1 MSWSRL
7 SFDSENGTKV
17 LLQRLA
23 ASPLVRRTSPNAA
36 AICQQYFSFRRNP
49 SESIGN
55 FLVRETLVHEE
66 FVEAIIRLHEEKVGI
81 SQEARDFGLPAES
94 DGDWGEWHDASWN
107 TGEWDWWNDDGYD
120 GEAAD
125 LPGGDSPE
133 HRPPGE
139 GAEGPDGTE
148 PTVAAPGS
156 SPSHRGDGD
165 APLPREPAEAA
176 PQADQAEVPREAVD
190 EMSVADSFILGVLRG
205 WRLLQA
211 AGLSAEEKR
220 DILSSTKNSL
230 DYEVVAAALQSLWD
244 DQLLGH
250 RNHSGHGTYSL
261 NYVAPTDD
269 SYDAYPITSGWE
281 DEWWPEST
289 YGEHYEDAW
298 DDHTGWWEDEWPG
311 HEGLQATTTTEDLS
325 AEDQDR
331 LREAQ
336 QAERVAENLAA
347 EAQRTWTEAQRATQ
361 QLRRDRGFGAVASSS
376 KGACFECGGPHLA
389 RDCPHR
395 RLGFKGKGKPKGG
408 YQATMDDPSL
418 YYQFKGKGKGK
429 SKKGYW
435 SEAQAAW
442 TKGKQKG
449 KGKGKDPLRTVN
461 AYSNEYF
468 IGGLELRDRFDL
480 NSTSMASSS
489 PSTAM
494 LDSGATA
501 SAAPEAVVQSLVTA
515 VLAQD
520 RQARIELDQAS
531 RPYFRF
537 GNGKWGRALCRVII
551 QSRASGHLRS
561 FALYT
566 LPNPA
571 EYYQAQFDKSTLV
584 PILIGMD
591 FIGSEGVGMLIDFA
605 TGLAMFTKE
614 SSPEIFQLNVN
625 SKGHYTLDLVQYLTR
640 GHKVVDGHAHVLVRD
655 DHQSTTPSMS
665 HQMLELWTVWIDLQV
680 SDQHLHERDLSAAR
694 ERMWKL
700 YERSQSM
707 SSSAASSALMLS
719 PPDSVNPTTSSSR
732 FPQHVDSLA
741 TSSDREGIRSRGGG
755 HLGRLD
761 EGKREAQEPCPLLGQ
776 DAHHENGPP
785 RPTGESSSVALLR
798 TTRARGSP
806 EQHAWPMDSLPTLRP
821 TSSVHTPEGI
831 TLQHDGRGECSDG
844 DSHAQRPAVHAWEH
858 QADGQDLPPHDGEDH
873 RGGGVAE
880 GSDPAPR
887 HRGLSNPSSNG
898 AGDSSELYVG
908 NGQRRLRP
916 GADSGLRG
924 GERQTAVKLYPKAVS
939 QPTPLFM
946 GKKLMAMAAMM
957 TTATSSL
964 LLGLQLSGRDCL
976 WEISGAPHCWLSL
989 AAEEN
994 GLPSFPVNL
1003 RNGFDLYHKDTWAR
1017 LRDLR
1022 RERRPLKLWFSLPF
1036 TKWCSWT
1043 SVNYNNPEGQ
1053 EKLAT
1058 ARRKERRLLW
1068 EANQFIKEAVY
1079 EDPTIQIY
1087 FEWPWPNHGWKQRPM
1102 EDLQEHLADQGTPW
1116 LSCRV
1121 DGCNYGLKTECGTQ
1135 FIKRPWL
1142 IRTTDE
1148 RFHRVFRAKVCPG
1161 NHGTHADVSKV
1172 TAAASFYPWRFV
1184 QAIARHWRDQLAP
1197 SKHHRLLFQR
1207 EEIPQRAG
1215 GDDLEDADY
1224 LGYLPTEHLEGEDE
1238 VEEEHDLLTMK
1249 EDERLI
1255 VEHMAREA
1263 RLRQD
1268 FSMDTCQVIMMELA
1282 HRLGC
1287 ASSRHG
1293 RWPQGSP
1300 LHVVFGG
1307 YSHGRFGGITT
1318 STTRFPEVVKFLN
1331 LYLMHYNPRGEWS
1344 SMMVT
1349 FNGRALPHRDHHN
1362 MKNTTNLL
1370 HCLGNFEGG
1379 GLWIQSM
1386 DNEASS
1392 LDTRRKL
1399 SDGSMALGKVVDAN
1413 RKFATFRP
1421 EVLHATQ
1428 AWTGYRVAISAY
1440 TTRLLF
1446 DMDSEA
1452 QQRLRALHFPLLSKA
1467 PSGAPD
1473 LLPAQVEEVEFEG
1486 VDPRELRDWEAQVA
1500 KFHKAAGHPTNRN
1513 LSRIVKDA
1521 GHPGWKVE
1529 VALRHQCPACLS
1541 LKPGG
1546 TSSGQV
1552 PPASTQTMYAAWEA
1566 VGVDSGEW
1574 VPPGSRTK
1582 VKFLLFMDLA
1592 TKLRVICPL
1601 FTYNFLEMRAESGG
1615 DLIRSFSERWLGVFP
1630 KPKLLV
1636 LDAAK
1641 SFVSDAVH
1649 EFASSVNIL
1658 MSYVAEKEAWAHGT
1672 VEAGVQDVKM
1682 TASAIYLDAIDQDP
1696 YVTLHLATSA
1706 LNSTEYTAGFSS
1718 FQWAY
1723 GKEYSLTDEDVR
1735 TYTAANFKDEFSKLV
1750 ALREKAEMTARH
1762 TRAKRVLSK
1771 LGNTT
1776 VRQPLRQYQPLDLV
1790 KVWRKVWPST
1800 QHHGPRGGLK
1810 KSGRPHWIGPG
1821 RVVFSEVLP
1830 HQEQGDDR
1838 RHIVWVLV
1846 GSQLFRCSIHSVRPV
1861 TETERF
1867 QFETSG
1873 EERPD
1878 EWKSLSDVLPK
1889 REYFDLADHAPAED
1903 EVETPDLPR
1912 QPDASTMAPPTRR
1925 VSRKT
1930 RFAPEGTT
1938 ETTTPTEPGPSSS
1951 SSPTT
1956 TAVQDEGPSHS
1967 SDTAPNPAMVRQS
1980 EEDVNDYDDTEIKRP
1995 RLDENWV
2002 ELLKAEATQESKFDL
2017 FHTMEATEEFMKIE
2031 FDLDA
2036 PKSNRQKKMLLHNPT
2051 AYLVRKM
2058 KDAEVVLSKLSP
2070 GERELFRRAKAKE
2083 VESFIKNEA
2092 VRRCTDDAEVRRAYE
2107 TRRIVRARWVLTW
2120 KLTPSEDLEEAKK
2133 DAAENSKSVH
2143 TKDGLKKAK
2152 ARIVI
2157 LGFEHPSLLDP
2168 NFKTASPVQSTLG
2181 RNLIYA
2187 MAAHHQWQL
2196 EGLDLATAFL
2206 QTQATEADQELWT
2219 TGVQEL
2225 REALGVGSEEV
2236 MRILR
2241 NIYGSTTAPR
2251 GLWLDLH
2258 NTLTKLGAEPVLG
2271 ERCLWVWKSAT
2282 ERDGPHAK
2290 AIGVMGGHVDDFH
2303 RIGDDSPEWLSIKES
2318 VNKAYKWGTAKVRS
2332 YRHAGTDVI
2341 TVPDE
2346 LGHDSIEVNQDY
2358 YTEAIPDIDID
2369 PDRLRM
2375 DGDMNHKEINACRGS
2390 LGALQWAA
2398 TQSQPLV
2405 CARCSLLTSELA
2417 TNPSMEVAR
2426 EIQALIGELRAQPTK
2441 LVFRK
2446 FPDAKDWRDIVFISM
2461 GDQAHNNRP
2470 KGDSTGGLLTLM
2482 AGPGCVDGR
2491 VCPMSL
2497 LAWRTWKLKRKAISS
2512 NDAEVQA
2519 MLEAEDSNF
2528 RTRLLWSEL
2537 HGAGQGDPG
2546 LSLRRD
2552 LVQHVEQQV
2561 VNIKGIMCTD
2571 SKGGFDAI
2579 EVNES
2584 PLLGLSNTRAALQAY
2599 QLRGNLRRAAGDLRW
2614 VASDYDLADAL
2625 TKKRSDCRVGL
2636 TRFLQTGVWCIK
2648 YDPQFQSAKKNKKAG
2663 RTAVGE
2669 IDDYLGSDPSSSWLS
2684 VMLQTW
2690 HR

>member
-1 MSWSRL
+1 WLQLHFRVFGMT
-7 SFDSENGTKV
+7 SF
-17 LLQRLA
+17 
-23 ASPLVRRTSPNAA
+23 
-36 AICQQYFSFRRNP
+36 
-49 SESIGN
+49 
-55 FLVRETLVHEE
+55 
-66 FVEAIIRLHEEKVGI
+66 
-81 SQEARDFGLPAES
+81 
-94 DGDWGEWHDASWN
+94 
-107 TGEWDWWNDDGYD
+107 
-120 GEAAD
+120 
-125 LPGGDSPE
+125 
-133 HRPPGE
+133 
-139 GAEGPDGTE
+139 
-148 PTVAAPGS
+148 
-156 SPSHRGDGD
+156 
-165 APLPREPAEAA
+165 
-176 PQADQAEVPREAVD
+176 
-190 EMSVADSFILGVLRG
+190 
-205 WRLLQA
+205 
-211 AGLSAEEKR
+211 
-220 DILSSTKNSL
+220 
-230 DYEVVAAALQSLWD
+230 
-244 DQLLGH
+244 LGH
-250 RNHSGHGTYSL
+250 RNHSGHGSYSL
-261 NYVAPTDD
+261 NYATQADD

-281 DEWWPEST
+281 DEWWPEGM

-298 DDHTGWWEDEWPG
+298 DEQLGWWEDEWSG
-311 HEGLQATTTTEDLS
+311 HEGLQATTTAEDLS
-325 AEDQDR
+325 AEDQER

-361 QLRRDRGFGAVASSS
+361 QLRRDRGFGAVTSSS

-395 RLGFKGKGKPKGG
+395 RSGFKGKGKSKGG

-537 GNGKWGRALCRVII
+537 GNGKWGRALCRVTI

-591 FIGSEGVGMLIDFA
+591 FIGPEGVGMLIDFA

-640 GHKVVDGHAHVLVRD
+640 GHKVEAIL
-655 DHQSTTPSMS
+655 
-665 HQMLELWTVWIDLQV
+665 
-680 SDQHLHERDLSAAR
+680 
-694 ERMWKL
+694 
-700 YERSQSM
+700 
-707 SSSAASSALMLS
+707 AASTKASAKPKNRARSLDKTRIMKLDPRDPRANPRQWPCYGQHEPGAPQSNMHGQWIHCQHCDLRLLYTPRKGSPSNTTAVVNAAMVTRMLKGLQPMLGNTKPAAKICHHMMAKITAEEVLQKAVTQLLAGYPS
-719 PPDSVNPTTSSSR
+719 QPPTTS
-732 FPQHVDSLA
+732 A
-741 TSSDREGIRSRGGG
+741 T
-755 HLGRLD
+755 
-761 EGKREAQEPCPLLGQ
+761 
-776 DAHHENGPP
+776 
-785 RPTGESSSVALLR
+785 
-798 TTRARGSP
+798 
-806 EQHAWPMDSLPTLRP
+806 P
-821 TSSVHTPEGI
+821 TSSTWGMVNDDYDQELI
-831 TLQHDGRGECSDG
+831 
-844 DSHAQRPAVHAWEH
+844 
-858 QADGQDLPPHDGEDH
+858 QA
-873 RGGGVAE
+873 A
-880 GSDPAPR
+880 
-887 HRGLSNPSSNG
+887 
-898 AGDSSELYVG
+898 
-908 NGQRRLRP
+908 
-916 GADSGLRG
+916 
-924 GERQTAVKLYPKAVS
+924 S

-964 LLGLQLSGRDCL
+964 LLGLQMSGRDCL

-989 AAEEN
+989 AAEEH
-994 GLPSFPVNL
+994 GLSSFPVNL
-1003 RNGFDLYHKDTWAR
+1003 RNGFDIYHKDTWAR

-1022 RERRPLKLWFSLPF
+1022 RERKPLKLWFSLPF

-1068 EANQFIKEAVY
+1068 EVNQFIKEAMY
-1079 EDPTIQIY
+1079 EDPAIQIY
-1087 FEWPWPNHGWKQRPM
+1087 FEWPWPNNGWKQRPM
-1102 EDLQEHLADQGTPW
+1102 EDLQEHMADQGTPW

-1121 DGCNYGLKTECGTQ
+1121 DGCNYGLRTEDGNQ

-1148 RFHRVFRAKVCPG
+1148 CFHRVFRAKVCPG
-1161 NHGTHADVSKV
+1161 NHGIHADVSKV
-1172 TAAASFYPWRFV
+1172 TAASSFYPWRLV

-1197 SKHHRLLFQR
+1197 ARHHRLLLQR

-1215 GDDLEDADY
+1215 GDDLEDADH
-1224 LGYLPTEHLEGEDE
+1224 LGYLPTEHLAVEDE

-1307 YSHGRFGGITT
+1307 YSHGKFGGLTT
-1318 STTRFPEVVKFLN
+1318 STTKFPEVVKFLN
-1331 LYLMHYNPRGEWS
+1331 LYLMHYNPRGQWS
-1344 SMMVT
+1344 SLMVT

-1386 DNEASS
+1386 DSEVSTS
-1392 LDTRRKL
+1392 DTRRKL
-1399 SDGSMALGKVVDAN
+1399 PDGIMALGKVADAN
-1413 RKFATFRP
+1413 RKFVTFRP
-1421 EVLHATQ
+1421 EVFHATQ
-1428 AWTGYRVAISAY
+1428 PWTGYRVAISAY

-1452 QQRLRALHFPLLSKA
+1452 RQRLRDLGFPMLSKA
-1467 PSGAPD
+1467 PVGAPD
-1473 LLPAQVEEVEFEG
+1473 LLPAQVEEVELEG

-1513 LSRIVKDA
+1513 LARIVKDA

-1630 KPKLLV
+1630 KPKILV

-1658 MSYVAEKEAWAHGT
+1658 LSYVAEKEAWAHGT

-1682 TASAIYLDAIDQDP
+1682 TASAIYLDAMDQDP

-1735 TYTAANFKDEFSKLV
+1735 TYTAANFKDEWRLLTFLV
-1750 ALREKAEMTARH
+1750 NQMRLRWLHLHAGYPAR
-1762 TRAKRVLSK
+1762 
-1771 LGNTT
+1771 
-1776 VRQPLRQYQPLDLV
+1776 QD
-1790 KVWRKVWPST
+1790 
-1800 QHHGPRGGLK
+1800 
-1810 KSGRPHWIGPG
+1810 
-1821 RVVFSEVLP
+1821 
-1830 HQEQGDDR
+1830 
-1838 RHIVWVLV
+1838 
-1846 GSQLFRCSIHSVRPV
+1846 
-1861 TETERF
+1861 
-1867 QFETSG
+1867 
-1873 EERPD
+1873 
-1878 EWKSLSDVLPK
+1878 
-1889 REYFDLADHAPAED
+1889 
-1903 EVETPDLPR
+1903 
-1912 QPDASTMAPPTRR
+1912 
-1925 VSRKT
+1925 
-1930 RFAPEGTT
+1930 
-1938 ETTTPTEPGPSSS
+1938 
-1951 SSPTT
+1951 SP
-1956 TAVQDEGPSHS
+1956 QK
-1967 SDTAPNPAMVRQS
+1967 
-1980 EEDVNDYDDTEIKRP
+1980 EDVNDYDDTEIKRP

-2017 FHTMEATEEFMKIE
+2017 FHAMEATEEFMKIE
-2031 FDLDA
+2031 FDLDV

-2092 VRRCTDDAEVRRAYE
+2092 VRRCTDDAEIRRAY
-2107 TRRIVRARWVLTW
+2107 
-2120 KLTPSEDLEEAKK
+2120 
-2133 DAAENSKSVH
+2133 
-2143 TKDGLKKAK
+2143 
-2152 ARIVI
+2152 
-2157 LGFEHPSLLDP
+2157 
-2168 NFKTASPVQSTLG
+2168 
-2181 RNLIYA
+2181 
-2187 MAAHHQWQL
+2187 
-2196 EGLDLATAFL
+2196 
-2206 QTQATEADQELWT
+2206 ADQELWT

-2225 REALGVGSEEV
+2225 RDALGVGSEEV

-2282 ERDGPHAK
+2282 EQDGPHAK

-2332 YRHAGTDVI
+2332 YRHAGTDVV

-2417 TNPSMEVAR
+2417 TNPTMEVAR

-2482 AGPGCVDGR
+2482 AGPSCVDGR

-2528 RTRLLWSEL
+2528 RTRLLWSGL
-2537 HGAGQGDPG
+2537 HGAGQGDSG

-2625 TKKRSDCRVGL
+2625 TKKRPDCRVGL

-2669 IDDYLGSDPSSSWLS
+2669 IDDYLGRDPSSSWLS
-2684 VMLQTW
+2684 VMLKTW

>member
-1 MSWSRL
+1 M
-7 SFDSENGTKV
+7 
-17 LLQRLA
+17 
-23 ASPLVRRTSPNAA
+23 
-36 AICQQYFSFRRNP
+36 
-49 SESIGN
+49 
-55 FLVRETLVHEE
+55 
-66 FVEAIIRLHEEKVGI
+66 
-81 SQEARDFGLPAES
+81 
-94 DGDWGEWHDASWN
+94 
-107 TGEWDWWNDDGYD
+107 
-120 GEAAD
+120 
-125 LPGGDSPE
+125 
-133 HRPPGE
+133 
-139 GAEGPDGTE
+139 
-148 PTVAAPGS
+148 
-156 SPSHRGDGD
+156 
-165 APLPREPAEAA
+165 
-176 PQADQAEVPREAVD
+176 
-190 EMSVADSFILGVLRG
+190 
-205 WRLLQA
+205 
-211 AGLSAEEKR
+211 
-220 DILSSTKNSL
+220 
-230 DYEVVAAALQSLWD
+230 
-244 DQLLGH
+244 
-250 RNHSGHGTYSL
+250 
-261 NYVAPTDD
+261 
-269 SYDAYPITSGWE
+269 
-281 DEWWPEST
+281 
-289 YGEHYEDAW
+289 
-298 DDHTGWWEDEWPG
+298 
-311 HEGLQATTTTEDLS
+311 
-325 AEDQDR
+325 
-331 LREAQ
+331 
-336 QAERVAENLAA
+336 
-347 EAQRTWTEAQRATQ
+347 
-361 QLRRDRGFGAVASSS
+361 
-376 KGACFECGGPHLA
+376 
-389 RDCPHR
+389 
-395 RLGFKGKGKPKGG
+395 
-408 YQATMDDPSL
+408 
-418 YYQFKGKGKGK
+418 
-429 SKKGYW
+429 
-435 SEAQAAW
+435 
-442 TKGKQKG
+442 
-449 KGKGKDPLRTVN
+449 
-461 AYSNEYF
+461 
-468 IGGLELRDRFDL
+468 
-480 NSTSMASSS
+480 
-489 PSTAM
+489 
-494 LDSGATA
+494 
-501 SAAPEAVVQSLVTA
+501 
-515 VLAQD
+515 
-520 RQARIELDQAS
+520 
-531 RPYFRF
+531 
-537 GNGKWGRALCRVII
+537 
-551 QSRASGHLRS
+551 
-561 FALYT
+561 
-566 LPNPA
+566 
-571 EYYQAQFDKSTLV
+571 
-584 PILIGMD
+584 
-591 FIGSEGVGMLIDFA
+591 
-605 TGLAMFTKE
+605 
-614 SSPEIFQLNVN
+614 
-625 SKGHYTLDLVQYLTR
+625 
-640 GHKVVDGHAHVLVRD
+640 
-655 DHQSTTPSMS
+655 
-665 HQMLELWTVWIDLQV
+665 
-680 SDQHLHERDLSAAR
+680 
-694 ERMWKL
+694 
-700 YERSQSM
+700 
-707 SSSAASSALMLS
+707 
-719 PPDSVNPTTSSSR
+719 
-732 FPQHVDSLA
+732 
-741 TSSDREGIRSRGGG
+741 
-755 HLGRLD
+755 
-761 EGKREAQEPCPLLGQ
+761 
-776 DAHHENGPP
+776 
-785 RPTGESSSVALLR
+785 
-798 TTRARGSP
+798 
-806 EQHAWPMDSLPTLRP
+806 
-821 TSSVHTPEGI
+821 
-831 TLQHDGRGECSDG
+831 
-844 DSHAQRPAVHAWEH
+844 
-858 QADGQDLPPHDGEDH
+858 
-873 RGGGVAE
+873 
-880 GSDPAPR
+880 
-887 HRGLSNPSSNG
+887 
-898 AGDSSELYVG
+898 
-908 NGQRRLRP
+908 
-916 GADSGLRG
+916 
-924 GERQTAVKLYPKAVS
+924 
-939 QPTPLFM
+939 
-946 GKKLMAMAAMM
+946 
-957 TTATSSL
+957 
-964 LLGLQLSGRDCL
+964 SGRDCL

-989 AAEEN
+989 AAEEH
-994 GLPSFPVNL
+994 GLSSFPVNL
-1003 RNGFDLYHKDTWAR
+1003 RNGFDIYHKDTWAR

-1022 RERRPLKLWFSLPF
+1022 RERKPLKLWFSLPF

-1068 EANQFIKEAVY
+1068 EVNQFIKEAMY
-1079 EDPTIQIY
+1079 EDPAIQIY
-1087 FEWPWPNHGWKQRPM
+1087 FEWPWPNNGWKQRPM
-1102 EDLQEHLADQGTPW
+1102 EDLQEHMADQGTPW

-1121 DGCNYGLKTECGTQ
+1121 DGCNYGLRTEDGNQ

-1148 RFHRVFRAKVCPG
+1148 CFHRVFRAKVCPG
-1161 NHGTHADVSKV
+1161 KHGIHADVSKV
-1172 TAAASFYPWRFV
+1172 TAASSFYPWRLV

-1197 SKHHRLLFQR
+1197 ARHHRLLLQR

-1215 GDDLEDADY
+1215 GDDLEDADH
-1224 LGYLPTEHLEGEDE
+1224 LGYLPTEHLAVEDE

-1307 YSHGRFGGITT
+1307 YSHGKFGGLTT
-1318 STTRFPEVVKFLN
+1318 STTKFPEVVKFLN
-1331 LYLMHYNPRGEWS
+1331 LYLMHYNPRGQWS
-1344 SMMVT
+1344 SLMVT

-1386 DNEASS
+1386 DSEVSTS
-1392 LDTRRKL
+1392 DTRRKL
-1399 SDGSMALGKVVDAN
+1399 PDGIMALGKVADAN
-1413 RKFATFRP
+1413 RKFVTFRP
-1421 EVLHATQ
+1421 EVFHATQ
-1428 AWTGYRVAISAY
+1428 PWTGYRVAISAY

-1452 QQRLRALHFPLLSKA
+1452 RQRLRDLGFPMLSKA
-1467 PSGAPD
+1467 PVGAPD
-1473 LLPAQVEEVEFEG
+1473 LLPAQVEEVELEG

-1500 KFHKAAGHPTNRN
+1500 KFHKAAGRPTNRN
-1513 LSRIVKDA
+1513 LARIVKDA

-1630 KPKLLV
+1630 KPKILV

-1658 MSYVAEKEAWAHGT
+1658 LSYVAEKEAWAHGT

-1682 TASAIYLDAIDQDP
+1682 TASAIYLDAMDQDP

-1750 ALREKAEMTARH
+1750 ALREKAEATARH

-1771 LGNTT
+1771 LGNTI

-1790 KVWRKVWPST
+1790 KVWRK
-1800 QHHGPRGGLK
+1800 
-1810 KSGRPHWIGPG
+1810 
-1821 RVVFSEVLP
+1821 
-1830 HQEQGDDR
+1830 
-1838 RHIVWVLV
+1838 
-1846 GSQLFRCSIHSVRPV
+1846 
-1861 TETERF
+1861 
-1867 QFETSG
+1867 
-1873 EERPD
+1873 
-1878 EWKSLSDVLPK
+1878 
-1889 REYFDLADHAPAED
+1889 
-1903 EVETPDLPR
+1903 
-1912 QPDASTMAPPTRR
+1912 
-1925 VSRKT
+1925 
-1930 RFAPEGTT
+1930 
-1938 ETTTPTEPGPSSS
+1938 
-1951 SSPTT
+1951 
-1956 TAVQDEGPSHS
+1956 
-1967 SDTAPNPAMVRQS
+1967 
-1980 EEDVNDYDDTEIKRP
+1980 EDVNDYDDTEIKRP

-2017 FHTMEATEEFMKIE
+2017 FHAMEATEEFMKIE
-2031 FDLDA
+2031 FDLDV

-2092 VRRCTDDAEVRRAYE
+2092 VRRCTDDAEIRRAYE

-2120 KLTPSEDLEEAKK
+2120 KLTPSEDLEEARK

-2225 REALGVGSEEV
+2225 RDALGVGSEEV

-2282 ERDGPHAK
+2282 ELDGPHAK

-2332 YRHAGTDVI
+2332 YRHAGTDVF

-2417 TNPSMEVAR
+2417 TNPTMEVAR

-2482 AGPGCVDGR
+2482 AGPSCVDGR

-2528 RTRLLWSEL
+2528 RTRLLWSGL
-2537 HGAGQGDPG
+2537 HGAGQGDSG

-2625 TKKRSDCRVGL
+2625 TKKRPDCRVGL

-2669 IDDYLGSDPSSSWLS
+2669 IDDYLGSNVTDAMFAAKAMLDSLHDVQSKEYCEDTAEQIAWSPEPEPLAKQIMKAAAVAFGGGRQGDYPKVGVSPYSS
-2684 VMLQTW
+2684 
-2690 HR
+2690 

>member
-1 MSWSRL
+1 WLQLHFRVFGMT
-7 SFDSENGTKV
+7 SF
-17 LLQRLA
+17 
-23 ASPLVRRTSPNAA
+23 
-36 AICQQYFSFRRNP
+36 
-49 SESIGN
+49 
-55 FLVRETLVHEE
+55 
-66 FVEAIIRLHEEKVGI
+66 
-81 SQEARDFGLPAES
+81 
-94 DGDWGEWHDASWN
+94 
-107 TGEWDWWNDDGYD
+107 
-120 GEAAD
+120 
-125 LPGGDSPE
+125 
-133 HRPPGE
+133 
-139 GAEGPDGTE
+139 
-148 PTVAAPGS
+148 
-156 SPSHRGDGD
+156 
-165 APLPREPAEAA
+165 
-176 PQADQAEVPREAVD
+176 
-190 EMSVADSFILGVLRG
+190 
-205 WRLLQA
+205 
-211 AGLSAEEKR
+211 
-220 DILSSTKNSL
+220 
-230 DYEVVAAALQSLWD
+230 
-244 DQLLGH
+244 LGH
-250 RNHSGHGTYSL
+250 RNHSGHGSYSL
-261 NYVAPTDD
+261 NYATQADD

-281 DEWWPEST
+281 DEWWPEGM

-298 DDHTGWWEDEWPG
+298 DEQLGWWEDEWSG
-311 HEGLQATTTTEDLS
+311 HEGLQATTTAEDLS
-325 AEDQDR
+325 AEDQDVDGGT
-331 LREAQ
+331 AG
-336 QAERVAENLAA
+336 N
-347 EAQRTWTEAQRATQ
+347 ATTPS
-361 QLRRDRGFGAVASSS
+361 RPRIWGSDFF
-376 KGACFECGGPHLA
+376 FEGS
-389 RDCPHR
+389 
-395 RLGFKGKGKPKGG
+395 GFKGKGKSKGG

-537 GNGKWGRALCRVII
+537 GNGKWGRALCRVTI

-591 FIGSEGVGMLIDFA
+591 FIGPEGVGMLIDFA

-655 DHQSTTPSMS
+655 DHQSTISSMS

-680 SDQHLHERDLSAAR
+680 SDQHLHVTIYVFPSSIFSSDVESLSATAKAADP
-694 ERMWKL
+694 EVEAIL
-700 YERSQSM
+700 
-707 SSSAASSALMLS
+707 AASTKASAKPKNRARSLDKTRIMKLDPRDPRANPRQWPCYGQHEPGAPQSNMHGQWIHCQHCDLRLLYTPRKGSPSNTTAVVNAAMVTRMLKGLQPMLGNTKPAAKICHHMMAKITAEEVLQKAVTQLLAGYPS
-719 PPDSVNPTTSSSR
+719 QPPTTS
-732 FPQHVDSLA
+732 A
-741 TSSDREGIRSRGGG
+741 T
-755 HLGRLD
+755 
-761 EGKREAQEPCPLLGQ
+761 
-776 DAHHENGPP
+776 
-785 RPTGESSSVALLR
+785 
-798 TTRARGSP
+798 
-806 EQHAWPMDSLPTLRP
+806 P
-821 TSSVHTPEGI
+821 TSSTWGMVNDDYDQELI
-831 TLQHDGRGECSDG
+831 QAYEE
-844 DSHAQRPAVHAWEH
+844 EH
-858 QADGQDLPPHDGEDH
+858 
-873 RGGGVAE
+873 
-880 GSDPAPR
+880 
-887 HRGLSNPSSNG
+887 GLS
-898 AGDSSELYVG
+898 
-908 NGQRRLRP
+908 
-916 GADSGLRG
+916 
-924 GERQTAVKLYPKAVS
+924 
-939 QPTPLFM
+939 
-946 GKKLMAMAAMM
+946 
-957 TTATSSL
+957 
-964 LLGLQLSGRDCL
+964 
-976 WEISGAPHCWLSL
+976 
-989 AAEEN
+989 
-994 GLPSFPVNL
+994 SFPVNL
-1003 RNGFDLYHKDTWAR
+1003 RNGFDIYHKDTWAR

-1022 RERRPLKLWFSLPF
+1022 RERKPLKLWFSLPF

-1068 EANQFIKEAVY
+1068 EVNQFIKEAMY
-1079 EDPTIQIY
+1079 EDPAIQIY
-1087 FEWPWPNHGWKQRPM
+1087 FEWPWPNNGWKQRPM
-1102 EDLQEHLADQGTPW
+1102 EDLQEHMADQGTPW

-1121 DGCNYGLKTECGTQ
+1121 DGCNYGLRTEDGNQ

-1148 RFHRVFRAKVCPG
+1148 CFHRVFRAKVCPG
-1161 NHGTHADVSKV
+1161 NHGIHADVSKV
-1172 TAAASFYPWRFV
+1172 TAASSFYPWRLV

-1197 SKHHRLLFQR
+1197 ARHHRLLLQR

-1215 GDDLEDADY
+1215 GDDLEDADH
-1224 LGYLPTEHLEGEDE
+1224 LGYLPTEHLAVEDE

-1307 YSHGRFGGITT
+1307 YSHGKFGGLTT
-1318 STTRFPEVVKFLN
+1318 STTKFPEVVKFLN
-1331 LYLMHYNPRGEWS
+1331 LYLMHYNPRGQWS
-1344 SMMVT
+1344 SLMVT

-1386 DNEASS
+1386 DSEVSTS
-1392 LDTRRKL
+1392 DTRRKL
-1399 SDGSMALGKVVDAN
+1399 PDGIMALGKVADAN
-1413 RKFATFRP
+1413 RKFVTFRP
-1421 EVLHATQ
+1421 EVFHATQ
-1428 AWTGYRVAISAY
+1428 PWTGYRVAISAY
-1440 TTRLLF
+1440 TARLLF

-1452 QQRLRALHFPLLSKA
+1452 RQRLRDLGFPMLSKA
-1467 PSGAPD
+1467 PVGAPD
-1473 LLPAQVEEVEFEG
+1473 LLPAQVEEVELEG

-1513 LSRIVKDA
+1513 LARIVKDA
-1521 GHPGWKVE
+1521 
-1529 VALRHQCPACLS
+1529 
-1541 LKPGG
+1541 G

-1630 KPKLLV
+1630 KPKILV

-1658 MSYVAEKEAWAHGT
+1658 LSYVAEKEAWAHGT

-1682 TASAIYLDAIDQDP
+1682 TASAIYLDAMDQDP

-1735 TYTAANFKDEFSKLV
+1735 TYTAANFK
-1750 ALREKAEMTARH
+1750 
-1762 TRAKRVLSK
+1762 
-1771 LGNTT
+1771 
-1776 VRQPLRQYQPLDLV
+1776 
-1790 KVWRKVWPST
+1790 
-1800 QHHGPRGGLK
+1800 
-1810 KSGRPHWIGPG
+1810 
-1821 RVVFSEVLP
+1821 
-1830 HQEQGDDR
+1830 
-1838 RHIVWVLV
+1838 
-1846 GSQLFRCSIHSVRPV
+1846 
-1861 TETERF
+1861 
-1867 QFETSG
+1867 
-1873 EERPD
+1873 
-1878 EWKSLSDVLPK
+1878 
-1889 REYFDLADHAPAED
+1889 
-1903 EVETPDLPR
+1903 
-1912 QPDASTMAPPTRR
+1912 
-1925 VSRKT
+1925 
-1930 RFAPEGTT
+1930 
-1938 ETTTPTEPGPSSS
+1938 
-1951 SSPTT
+1951 
-1956 TAVQDEGPSHS
+1956 
-1967 SDTAPNPAMVRQS
+1967 
-1980 EEDVNDYDDTEIKRP
+1980 EDVNDYDDTEIKRP

-2017 FHTMEATEEFMKIE
+2017 FHAMEATEEFMKIE
-2031 FDLDA
+2031 FDLDV

-2092 VRRCTDDAEVRRAYE
+2092 VRRCTDDAEIRRAY
-2107 TRRIVRARWVLTW
+2107 
-2120 KLTPSEDLEEAKK
+2120 
-2133 DAAENSKSVH
+2133 
-2143 TKDGLKKAK
+2143 
-2152 ARIVI
+2152 
-2157 LGFEHPSLLDP
+2157 
-2168 NFKTASPVQSTLG
+2168 
-2181 RNLIYA
+2181 
-2187 MAAHHQWQL
+2187 
-2196 EGLDLATAFL
+2196 
-2206 QTQATEADQELWT
+2206 ADQELWT

-2225 REALGVGSEEV
+2225 RDALGVGSEEV

-2417 TNPSMEVAR
+2417 TNPTMEVAR

-2482 AGPGCVDGR
+2482 AGPSCVDGR

-2528 RTRLLWSEL
+2528 RTRLLWSGL
-2537 HGAGQGDPG
+2537 HGAGQGDSG

-2625 TKKRSDCRVGL
+2625 TKKRPDCRVGL

-2684 VMLQTW
+2684 VMLKTW